1 MLVSHLFWGC
11 DFVLKLWQE
20 IRAWL
25 APLETNLPLDRT
37 KLLFGIFDEPSNSI
51 LNYIILC
58 AKHYILRS
66 KFTSKN
72 ISLIMYQ
79 KYLYQKL
86 NEIKNA
92 LIFMGEE
99 SKFEKW
105 NDIYEFLSRLPE
117 CSDPTKAP
125 MPALT
130 PAGPPPPGQHPT
142 AV

>member
-1 MLVSHLFWGC
+1 MLLSHLFWGC

-37 KLLFGIFDEPSNSI
+37 KLLFGILDEPSNSI

-86 NEIKNA
+86 N
-92 LIFMGEE
+92 
-99 SKFEKW
+99 
-105 NDIYEFLSRLPE
+105 
-117 CSDPTKAP
+117 
-125 MPALT
+125 
-130 PAGPPPPGQHPT
+130 
-142 AV
+142 